1 MDFGRMPRQNLNV
14 DGKVVAR
21 KGKVRKRGCSSSS
34 SSSLTQNYRLKRAF
48 LVGKRGGST
57 TPVPMWKMMSSKSP
71 SLKSAKAFK
80 YLPAKDGE
88 KGQELCVS
96 ARKLAA
102 VLWEINGLPSS
113 GVKREILEDKR
124 SEIGNVGKERILESS
139 ELSSVE
145 YDPVSERMDKFGS
158 RRRRASA
165 GCGKLLQGDCDLEG
179 VTSLHSFL
187 EQLDQTQSHAQIPYR
202 HVKNR
207 LKDIHFG
214 LKNSK
219 DLLKLLSHS
228 CCLNSTSLILVSA
241 LKVELDRACSRLN
254 KLIQG
259 QKTNRRDIDVLL
271 KQFEEEKVV
280 LEMDERDRIPSLVP
294 SIARDFEMEKKLR
307 RQTQKL
313 NEKLGRELAEMK
325 AYLSRATKELE
336 SEKRARQILE
346 QVCDE
351 FARGIGDDRAEVEEL
366 KRQSQ
371 KVREE
376 VEKEREMFQLAD
388 LLREER
394 VQMKLSEAKYL
405 FEEKNALVDKLTNE
419 VEAYLKSKTCKEQG
433 NGSPSYD
440 NIKGLEQHLRE
451 TLNQNDDEE
460 NEDVEGEDSADSDFH
475 SIELN
480 IDNISKSFR
489 WGNTV
494 QNGSKRNPV
503 EGRKPVS
510 EKPEKPIIPPKP
522 NGLLSECSMN
532 KRENL
537 DVFDRRGSFG
547 FTSNSSKKDM
557 EDEMERYN
565 MIKDLRDHIVSGS
578 RMALSQDMDS
588 PGTSS

>member
-1 MDFGRMPRQNLNV
+1 MPRQSLNV
-14 DGKVVAR
+14 EGKVVAR

-48 LVGKRGGST
+48 LMGRRGGST

-71 SLKSAKAFK
+71 SLESAKA
-80 YLPAKDGE
+80 LTAKDGE
-88 KGQELCVS
+88 KGQGLSVS

-145 YDPVSERMDKFGS
+145 SDPVSVRMDKFGS
-158 RRRRASA
+158 GRRRASA
-165 GCGKLLQGDCDLEG
+165 GCRKLLQGDCDLGG
-179 VTSLHSFL
+179 VSYLHGFL
-187 EQLDQTQSHAQIPYR
+187 EQLDQTQNHAQIPCR
-202 HVKNR
+202 HVIGLQNF
-207 LKDIHFG
+207 LKDVHFG
-214 LKNSK
+214 LKTSK
-219 DLLKLLSHS
+219 DLLKVLSPS
-228 CCLNSTSLILVSA
+228 CCLSSTSLIFVSA

-259 QKTNRRDIDVLL
+259 QKTNRRHIDVLL

-280 LEMDERDRIPSLVP
+280 KEMEERDRIHSAVP
-294 SIARDFEMEKKLR
+294 SIAGDLEMEKKLR

-313 NEKLGRELAEMK
+313 NEKLGRELAETK
-325 AYLSRATKELE
+325 ASLSRATKELQ

-351 FARGIGDDRAEVEEL
+351 LARGIGEDRAEVEEL

-376 VEKEREMFQLAD
+376 VEKEREMLQLAD

-405 FEEKNALVDKLTNE
+405 FQEKNALVDKLKNE
-419 VEAYLKSKTCKEQG
+419 LEAYLKSKMGEEQG

-440 NIKGLEQHLRE
+440 KIKGLKQYLRE

-480 IDNISKSFR
+480 INDISKSFQ
-489 WGNTV
+489 WGNAV

-503 EGRKPVS
+503 EGRKPDS
-510 EKPEKPIIPPKP
+510 EKPEKPTIPSKR
-522 NGLLSECSMN
+522 NGWLSECSMN
-532 KRENL
+532 KQENL
-537 DVFDRRGSFG
+537 EVFDCRGSFG
-547 FTSNSSKKDM
+547 FTSYPSKKDM

-578 RMALSQDMDS
+578 RMTLSQDLDS

>member
-1 MDFGRMPRQNLNV
+1 MDFGRMPRQSLNV

-57 TPVPMWKMMSSKSP
+57 TPVPMWKMMSSQSP

-80 YLPAKDGE
+80 YLPTKDAE
-88 KGQELCVS
+88 KSQELSVS

-124 SEIGNVGKERILESS
+124 SEIGNVGRERILESS

-145 YDPVSERMDKFGS
+145 SDPVSERMDKFGS

-165 GCGKLLQGDCDLEG
+165 GCRKLVQGDCDLGG

-187 EQLDQTQSHAQIPYR
+187 AA
-202 HVKNR
+202 
-207 LKDIHFG
+207 
-214 LKNSK
+214 
-219 DLLKLLSHS
+219 
-228 CCLNSTSLILVSA
+228 A
-241 LKVELDRACSRLN
+241 LKVELNQACSRLN

-259 QKTNRRDIDVLL
+259 QKMNRRDIDVLL

-280 LEMDERDRIPSLVP
+280 LEMEERDRIHSTVP
-294 SIARDFEMEKKLR
+294 SVARDFEMEKKLR

-313 NEKLGRELAEMK
+313 NEKLGRELAETK
-325 AYLSRATKELE
+325 ASLSRATKELE
-336 SEKRARQILE
+336 SEKRAHQILE

-351 FARGIGDDRAEVEEL
+351 LARGIGEDRAEVEEL

-376 VEKEREMFQLAD
+376 VEKEREMLQLAD

-419 VEAYLKSKTCKEQG
+419 VEAYLKSKMGEEQG

-460 NEDVEGEDSADSDFH
+460 DEDIEGEDSADSDFH

-489 WGNTV
+489 WDNTV
-494 QNGSKRNPV
+494 QNGSKRNPG
-503 EGRKPVS
+503 EGREPVS
-510 EKPEKPIIPPKP
+510 EKPENPTIPLKP
-522 NGLLSECSMN
+522 NGLLSECSTN

-537 DVFDRRGSFG
+537 DVFDHGGSFE
-547 FTSNSSKKDM
+547 FTSFFKEGYGGRNGEVQHD
-557 EDEMERYN
+557 
-565 MIKDLRDHIVSGS
+565 
-578 RMALSQDMDS
+578 
-588 PGTSS
+588 